1 MEKVFIVRITQV
13 YECDELIND
22 AKGFSTKEKAINY
35 AKEFIE
41 DEKECLLVELENE
54 SWIENDDLDSNW
66 EWEVYEDGRYC
77 ENHTNLSIFELDVE

>member
-1 MEKVFIVRITQV
+1 MYEKDYNEDEVELHIVIFK
-13 YECDELIND
+13 DEQLY
-22 AKGFSTKEKAINY
+22 S
-35 AKEFIE
+35 IE

-54 SWIENDDLDSNW
+54 SWIENDDLDTNW